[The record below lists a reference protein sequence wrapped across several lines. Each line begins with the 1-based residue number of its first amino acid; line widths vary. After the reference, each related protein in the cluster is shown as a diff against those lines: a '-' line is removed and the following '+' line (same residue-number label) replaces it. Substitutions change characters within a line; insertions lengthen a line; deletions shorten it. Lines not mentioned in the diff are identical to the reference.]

1 MKLGHIARDY
11 HMTLKE
17 QIEILEED
25 YEGFL
30 YLYVSCRKIHFMYER
45 ERSVA

>member
-1 MKLGHIARDY
+1 MKIGHVERDY

-17 QIEILEED
+17 QLEILEED
-25 YEGFL
+25 YVGFQ
-30 YLYVSCRKIHFMYER
+30 YLYVSCQKIHFTYER